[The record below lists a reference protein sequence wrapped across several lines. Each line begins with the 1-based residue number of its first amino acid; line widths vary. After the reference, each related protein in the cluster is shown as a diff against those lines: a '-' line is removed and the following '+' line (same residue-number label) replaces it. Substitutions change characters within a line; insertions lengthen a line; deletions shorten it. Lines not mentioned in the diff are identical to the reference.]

1 MYNQQDKV
9 ININL
14 LEFLIHLPISEFVG
28 LRVVVEAVVDI
39 DETLPRPLELVKPLL
54 RLLMGT
60 LVGCAGSRH
69 RTPATTTTNNHLLA
83 EVIEINKTI
92 AGNA

>member
-1 MYNQQDKV
+1 MHNQQDKI

-39 DETLPRPLELVKPLL
+39 DESLPRPLELVEPLL
-54 RLLMGT
+54 RLLVGA
-60 LVGCAGSRH
+60 LVGCAGSWH
-69 RTPATTTTNNHLLA
+69 RTPATTTTNNHFLA
-83 EVIEINKTI
+83 EVM
-92 AGNA
+92 